1 MSKVLLMALV
11 AAPLT
16 FASAHAFDNVGPGRA
31 AAAFGEFGV
40 QGLAVAGQGRSD
52 EVVPLTGPYE
62 ATSVPAPANAPV
74 CWTRYVTV
82 ANGNTLVNAPVTV
95 CR

>member
-1 MSKVLLMALV
+1 MSRVLLMALV

-16 FASAHAFDNVGPGRA
+16 FASAQAFDNFGPGRA
-31 AAAFGEFGV
+31 ASAFGQFGV
-40 QGLAVAGQGRSD
+40 QGLAVAGQDRSN

-62 ATSVPAPANAPV
+62 DTPGAAPAYAPV